1 LKKFLFSTTAL
12 AVAGAFAFSNDA
24 SAAAK
29 PIKIGVGGYMS
40 QEMGFGSNSGSFEAT
55 ADGSLTKRDA
65 FNTVQ
70 DSEIYFTGTTK
81 LDSGISVSVTIQL
94 EGDQTSG
101 AIDESYMKLTGGFGD
116 LRIGYVSGSNTTL
129 KHIAPYVGMGLDGGA
144 SDNYISVPA
153 AVTASNSTNTASS
166 GDNAKIVYISPVSG
180 GLRIGASYTPSTT
193 VSNLSPAIGG
203 TAGTETQVYEAV
215 LSFEQTIGTSAI
227 KADVGYEHVSGLSN
241 NTHAMLR
248 GGLLISAG
256 GFTVGGS
263 MSKKKDLNQA
273 KNNTTNTDEQEA
285 YDLGVSYT
293 MGDYKFGIAAANGSQ
308 DTVAGDEDEESK
320 WGVGVEYGG
329 LGGGVTLKGA
339 YVNADYTDTDEGTQ
353 ANNNSGHAIVGSI
366 KVSF

>member
-1 LKKFLFSTTAL
+1 MKKFLFSTTAL
-12 AVAGAFAFSNDA
+12 AVAGAFAFSGTAN
-24 SAAAK
+24 AAAK

-40 QEMGFGSNSGSFEAT
+40 QEMGFGSNDASFED
-55 ADGSLTKRDA
+55 DGHTLTKRDA
-65 FNTVQ
+65 FNTVS

-81 LDSGISVSVTIQL
+81 LDSGVSVSVTIQL

-153 AVTASNSTNTASS
+153 NNTAAVSTNTSTS

-180 GLRIGASYTPSTT
+180 GLRIGASYTPSLT
-193 VSNLSPAIGG
+193 VSNLSPAVGG
-203 TAGTETQVYEAV
+203 ISGTDTQVYEGV
-215 LSFEQTIGTSAI
+215 LSYEAAMGTGSV
-227 KADVGYEHVSGLSN
+227 KADIGYEHASGTSV
-241 NTHAMLR
+241 NTHDMIRAGILFGT
-248 GGLLISAG
+248 GGIT
-256 GFTVGGS
+256 FGGS
-263 MSKKKDLNQA
+263 VSKRRNRNQDKD
-273 KNNTTNTDEQEA
+273 NTTNTDEKDA
-285 YDLGVSYT
+285 YDLGVSYA
-293 MGDYKFGIAAANGSQ
+293 MGDYKFGIAHTHGTA
-308 DTVAGDEDEESK
+308 DTADGTDDEETK

-339 YVNADYTDTDEGTQ
+339 YVNAQYDDSGT
-353 ANNNSGHAIVGSI
+353 AVADNNSGHAIVGSI